1 MYPTIFDFLNEL
13 LGTSIQFPIQTFG
26 FFVALAF
33 LAANFVIKIEL
44 QRFENAGILLPK
56 VQEIEI
62 GQKPSTNQMVLRGI
76 LGFVLGFKIGA
87 IFLNYQAFAQNTQ
100 AFIFSSEGSFL
111 GGIIGA
117 ALLAYLY
124 YYEANKKALPEVKKE
139 QVKVFPHQLVGNIT
153 IIAAISGLIGAKLF
167 HNFEY
172 WDEFILDPWGSLL
185 SFSGLTFY
193 GGLILG
199 SASVLYYAH
208 INNISLLRLIDA
220 AVPALMLAYGVGRL
234 GCHFSGDG
242 DWGIVNALAKPLSW
256 IPDWAWSYT
265 YPHNVIS
272 EGILIPGCSG
282 PHCYALAQGVWPTP
296 LYEAIVCIGLFGLL
310 WVLRK
315 RIQAPGMLFG
325 IYLFINGM
333 ERFFIEKIRVNAIGN
348 YLGMNITQ
356 AEFISF
362 VLMLLGIGLS
372 SYFYSLYKKNAR
384 AH

>member
-62 GQKPSTNQMVLRGI
+62 GQKPSTNQMVLQGI

-87 IFLNYQAFAQNTQ
+87 I
-100 AFIFSSEGSFL
+100 FIFSSEGSFL